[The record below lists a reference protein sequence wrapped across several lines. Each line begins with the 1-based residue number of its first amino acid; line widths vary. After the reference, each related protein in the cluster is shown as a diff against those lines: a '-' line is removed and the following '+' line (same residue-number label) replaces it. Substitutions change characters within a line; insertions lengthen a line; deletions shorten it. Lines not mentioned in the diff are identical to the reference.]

1 VKHNL
6 VLAGVEKRYGAFRAL
21 RETNLEIGSGQ
32 FVTLL
37 GPSGSGKTT
46 ILMSIAGFVAP
57 SSGRIV
63 LDGLDITGLPP
74 ERRNFGVVFQG
85 YALFPH
91 LTVYDNV
98 AFPLRTR
105 GIVGQAAKPRV
116 EAALEMAKLASF
128 AHRYPRQ
135 LSGGQQQRVALA
147 RALVYGPGLLL
158 LDEPLSALDRAL
170 RTEFQSEFKA
180 IHRKLGTT
188 FIYVT
193 HDQDEALTMSD
204 RIVILDQGR
213 ILQDAAPQELYERPA
228 SEFVAGFLGKSNIL
242 RGRVTES
249 ANGRCR
255 LETAG
260 LTCWVDAAGRTPQAG
275 EAAVAALRP
284 EKIRLSREAPG
295 DGLASARGRVA
306 SLLYSGATIEV
317 ELVLADGSPLTA
329 NVAAG
334 TITLAEG
341 EELNASW
348 APEAALLV
356 EASNADPAAPA
367 ATAP

>member
-1 VKHNL
+1 VKQNL
-6 VLAGVEKRYGAFRAL
+6 ALTGVTKRYGAFNAL
-21 RETNLEIGSGQ
+21 HETNLDIRAGE

-57 SSGRIV
+57 STGRIM
-63 LDGLDITGLPP
+63 LDGQDITGLPP

-91 LTVYDNV
+91 LSVYDNV

-105 GIVGQAAKPRV
+105 GIVGEAARPKV
-116 EAALEMAKLASF
+116 EAALEMAKLGSF
-128 AHRYPRQ
+128 AQRYPRQ

-170 RTEFQSEFKA
+170 RKEFQSEFKA
-180 IHRKLGTT
+180 IHRKVGTT

-213 ILQDAAPQELYERPA
+213 ILQDAAPAELYERPA

-242 RGRVTES
+242 RGKVATL
-249 ANGRCR
+249 ADGRAR
-255 LETAG
+255 FETPAFA
-260 LTCWVDAAGRTPQAG
+260 CWADSGREQPRAG
-275 EAAVAALRP
+275 ESAVAALRP
-284 EKIRLSREAPG
+284 EKIRLGREAAA
-295 DGLASARGRVA
+295 DGLASVRGRVA
-306 SLLYSGATIEV
+306 GFLYTGAVIEV
-317 ELVLADGSPLTA
+317 ELALADGSTLTA
-329 NVAAG
+329 TVPAG
-334 TITLAEG
+334 TIALAEG
-341 EELNASW
+341 DEVVASW
-348 APEAALLV
+348 APEAAILV
-356 EASNADPAAPA
+356 APNAKPAQAP
-367 ATAP
+367 